1 LWYGQDVPDAVWRHH
16 ADARPGPSPF
26 APNSTS
32 RAEIR
37 PRFVL
42 SRPFDEHD
50 LLIIR
55 IDMAVTVNVRPGN
68 SMAYLRLPQ
77 TINAKER
84 STMRALTV
92 C

>member
-1 LWYGQDVPDAVWRHH
+1 
-16 ADARPGPSPF
+16 
-26 APNSTS
+26 
-32 RAEIR
+32 
-37 PRFVL
+37 VL
-42 SRPFDEHD
+42 SHPFDEHD